1 MSGKKDLGLLVRSLR
16 ERMDLTQERFAAK
29 LGVTFASVNRW
40 ENERA
45 KPSPL
50 ALKQIEELLLG
61 LGKRGADLH
70 DQFFGNKEI

>member
-1 MSGKKDLGLLVRSLR
+1 
-16 ERMDLTQERFAAK
+16 MDLTQERFAAK

-40 ENERA
+40 ENGRA

-70 DQFFGNKEI
+70 DQFFGKEEA